1 MKNKNRLPFK
11 SKNPPLYGIE
21 KRSLYS
27 KTVEWRIENLQ
38 KFVSAAPDDKIFI
51 NLMYN

>member
-27 KTVEWRIENLQ
+27 KTVEIRNDNFQ
-38 KFVSAAPDDKIFI
+38 KFVSIAHDDKIFI